1 MTNLLIDLNKS
12 IGGNLIRHVFSVH
25 TNGIESTEVRQGRV
39 TTFEVRSETGQIG
52 TIVRSTSSRRLAGG
66 DTIFI
71 RQGGS
76 TRCTDT
82 PLQLPIA
89 AATLD
94 DLASTWSTRL
104 SLEAK
109 EGQLRTPQRGAL
121 HALLAHWSK
130 STEPAT
136 IVLPT
141 GTGKTETLL
150 LTILTRR
157 PKKTLV
163 LVPTD
168 PLRDQTFDKAC
179 TWGRLGQLGVLP
191 EGMVK
196 YPVVGKLTKSFSSRE
211 DAERFFQNCQIVV
224 ATVTMIN
231 RMEDNALIADSF
243 DRLLQD
249 YELVVVDEA
258 HHLGATT
265 WKRVRDRLSNRL
277 IVQFTATPFR
287 QDGKHIGGEIL
298 YTYPLARAQSEEFFS
313 TIHFRP
319 VCNYDPSQA
328 DRELAEEAINQL
340 RTDLG
345 NGLDHALMARAKTK
359 GRADSL
365 IGIYREIAADMNPVV
380 LHTGLSSPERKV
392 SKEALLNGDSRVIV
406 CVDML
411 GEGFDYP
418 RLKVA
423 ALHDIHKTLPITL
436 QFVGRFTRTADTN
449 IGDATVFANI
459 ADNRV
464 QDALTILYSQDSD
477 WNHLIQATYDDVI
490 EREIAF
496 QEFLRRFHFDEIE
509 AFPIS
514 NIFPKFTVFLYRT
527 SQDAEL
533 SRLAHNYN
541 DGAVHRLALNR
552 QDGVAVVVSRL
563 DSDIDWGKIA
573 SLQNTNF
580 VCTAFFL
587 DEEHDLIFVYSS
599 DKGDPTPFVRAI
611 DPGSTVFKDRAIYR
625 CLHDVNRLLL
635 TNLGLRRTMAG
646 PIRYR
651 QYIGADVGAGIRSQV
666 QEGSYTAMLFGMGYE
681 KASRVTIGCSQKGRI
696 WSRNGGRILDWVE
709 WCRSVGAK
717 LTDET
722 INIDGIFEGM
732 LFSDQVDEIPEARAV
747 IGVDWDDFF
756 FSNMIERTDLRTV
769 NGVFP
774 VEDASLSLRGLSE
787 DRSNLEF
794 DLEVDGAIF
803 SYTLTLTREQSEGYE
818 VRCDSDNDVEVAIGR
833 KDPIAGHELFRKH
846 PPIFWLDDTSCLAD
860 GCLLIRSRR
869 DGYGGSLPH
878 EAIEERD
885 WQGVNIQV
893 ESQGPEKRPD
903 SIQRR
908 VIGEIE
914 GTDAVVIFDDDGS
927 GEMADIVAIYDE
939 AEHVRFMFYHCKFS
953 SEPQPGCRVK
963 DVYEVA
969 CQAQKSVKW
978 ASSAA
983 EAIDHLA
990 RRERRRRQSGGET
1003 RFERGDVADLR
1014 RLQTALRSKP
1024 PVWEVVLVQPGMSR
1038 QQVIAD
1044 VAGPRAIL
1052 RVLGATQAYLSETFD
1067 MSLRVV
1073 VSP

>member
-1 MTNLLIDLNKS
+1 MLLDLNKS
-12 IGGNLIRHVFSVH
+12 IGGNLIRHVFSIH
-25 TNGIESTEVRQGRV
+25 SNGIESTEVQHGRV
-39 TTFEVRSETGQIG
+39 TTLEIRSETGQTG
-52 TIVRSTSSRRLAGG
+52 TIVKSAASRHLVGT

-71 RQGGS
+71 RQGGT
-76 TRCTDT
+76 TRCTET
-82 PLQLPIA
+82 LLQLPISA
-89 AATLD
+89 AILD
-94 DLASTWSTRL
+94 DLAGTWNTQL
-104 SLEAK
+104 SLQAT
-109 EGQLRTPQRGAL
+109 EGQLRTPQTGAL

-157 PKKTLV
+157 PKKTLI

-191 EGMVK
+191 EGTVK
-196 YPVVGKLTKSFSSRE
+196 YPVVGKLTKSLSSRE
-211 DAERFFQNCQIVV
+211 NAERFFQNCQIVV

-231 RMEDNALIADSF
+231 RMEVNPLVDGAF
-243 DRLLQD
+243 DHLLQD
-249 YELVVVDEA
+249 YKLVVVDEA

-265 WKRVRDRLSNRL
+265 WKRVRDRLSDRV

-287 QDGKHIGGEIL
+287 QDGKHIGGEII
-298 YTYPLARAQSEEFFS
+298 YTYPLARAQSEELFS

-328 DRELAEEAINQL
+328 DRVLAEEAIEQL

-345 NGLDHALMARAKTK
+345 NGFDHALMARTKTK
-359 GRADSL
+359 ERANAL
-365 IGIYREIAADMNPVV
+365 VEIYRDIAADLNPVV
-380 LHTGLSSPERKV
+380 LHTGLSSSERKI
-392 SKEALLNGDSRVIV
+392 SKEALLKGESKVIV

-418 RLKVA
+418 ELKVA

-436 QFVGRFTRTADTN
+436 QFIGRFTRTAGTN

-496 QEFLRRFHFDEIE
+496 QEFLRRFRFDEIE
-509 AFPIS
+509 AFPIP
-514 NIFPKFTVFLYRT
+514 NIYPKFTVSLYRT
-527 SQDAEL
+527 SPDAEL
-533 SRLAHNYN
+533 SRLANNFN

-563 DSDIDWGKIA
+563 DSEIEWGRIA

-580 VCTAFFL
+580 VCTAFFIAEDHNL
-587 DEEHDLIFVYSS
+587 LFVYSS
-599 DKGDPTPFVRAI
+599 DKGDPTSFVRDI
-611 DPGSTVFKDRAIYR
+611 DPGSTMFKGRAIYR

-666 QEGSYTAMLFGMGYE
+666 QEGSYTAMLFGTGYE

-696 WSRNGGRILDWVE
+696 WSRNGGRILDWME

-717 LTDET
+717 LSDEA

-732 LFSDQVDEIPEARAV
+732 LFSDQVDAIPGDRAV

-756 FSNMIERTDLRTV
+756 FSNMIERTDLRTGEV
-769 NGVFP
+769 VTP
-774 VEDASLSLRGLSE
+774 IEDASLSPRGLRE

-794 DLEVDGAIF
+794 DLEVDGTVF
-803 SYTLTLTREQSEGYE
+803 SYTLTLTREHTEGYD
-818 VRCDSDNDVEVAIGR
+818 VRCHSEHDVEVAIGR
-833 KDPIAGHELFRKH
+833 KNPIAGQEFFRHH

-860 GCLLIRSRR
+860 GCLLIRSRQ
-869 DGYGGSLPH
+869 DGYGGSLRH

-885 WQGVNIQV
+885 WQGVNIQA
-893 ESQGPEKRPD
+893 ESQGHEKRPD

-908 VIGEIE
+908 FIEEIE
-914 GTDAVVIFDDDGS
+914 ETDAIVIFDDDGS
-927 GEMADIVAIYDE
+927 GEMADIVAIYEDDE
-939 AEHVRFMFYHCKFS
+939 NVRFTLYHCKFS

-983 EAIDHLA
+983 EAIDHLE
-990 RRERRRRQSGGET
+990 RRERRRRQGGGET

-1014 RLQTALRSKP
+1014 RLQTVLRSKP
-1024 PVWEVVLVQPGMSR
+1024 PAWQVVLVQPGLSR
-1038 QQVIAD
+1038 EQVIAD
-1044 VAGPRAIL
+1044 AAGPRAIL

>member
-1 MTNLLIDLNKS
+1 MLLDINNS
-12 IGGNLIRHVFSVH
+12 IGGNLIRHVFSIH
-25 TNGIESTEVRQGRV
+25 SNGIESTEVQQGRV
-39 TTFEVRSETGQIG
+39 TTFEIRSETGQTG
-52 TIVRSTSSRRLAGG
+52 TIVKSAGSRRLAGT
-66 DTIFI
+66 DTIFL
-71 RQGGS
+71 RQGRT

-82 PLQLPIA
+82 PLQLPISE
-89 AATLD
+89 ATLD
-94 DLASTWSTRL
+94 ALAGTWSTRL
-104 SLEAK
+104 SLQAT
-109 EGQLRTPQRGAL
+109 EGQLRMPQRGAL

-141 GTGKTETLL
+141 GTGKTETFL

-168 PLRDQTFDKAC
+168 PLRDQTFEKAC

-191 EGMVK
+191 EGTVK

-211 DAERFFQNCQIVV
+211 NAERFFQNCQVVV
-224 ATVTMIN
+224 ATVTMIH
-231 RMEDNALIADSF
+231 RMEDNKLIDDAF
-243 DRLLQD
+243 EYLLQD

-265 WKRVRDRLSNRL
+265 WKRVRDRLADRL

-319 VCNYDPSQA
+319 ICNYDPGQA
-328 DRELAEEAINQL
+328 DRELAEEAIEQL
-340 RTDLG
+340 RTDLR
-345 NGLDHALMARAKTK
+345 NGLNHALMARAKTK
-359 GRADSL
+359 ERANAL
-365 IGIYREIAADMNPVV
+365 VAVYRDIAADLNPVV
-380 LHTGLSSPERKV
+380 LHTGLSSSERKI
-392 SKEALLNGDSRVIV
+392 SKEVLLNGESNVIV

-418 RLKVA
+418 KLKVA

-436 QFVGRFTRTADTN
+436 QFIGRFTRTAGTN

-490 EREIAF
+490 EREMAF
-496 QEFLRRFHFDEIE
+496 QEFLRRFRFDEIE
-509 AFPIS
+509 AFPIT
-514 NIFPKFTVFLYRT
+514 NIYPKFTVFLYRT
-527 SQDAEL
+527 SPNAEL
-533 SRLAHNYN
+533 SRLANNFN

-563 DSDIDWGKIA
+563 DSEIEWGRIA

-580 VCTAFFL
+580 VCSAFFL
-587 DEEHDLIFVYSS
+587 DEDHNFLFVYSS
-599 DKGDPTPFVRAI
+599 DKGDPAPFVRDI
-611 DPGSTVFKDRAIYR
+611 DPGSTMFKDRTIYR

-666 QEGSYTAMLFGMGYE
+666 QEGSYTAMLFGTGYE

-696 WSRNGGRILDWVE
+696 WSRNGGRILDWME

-717 LTDET
+717 LADDA
-722 INIDGIFEGM
+722 INIDEIFEGM
-732 LFSDQVDEIPEARAV
+732 LFSDQVDEIPGERAV
-747 IGVDWDDFF
+747 IGVDWGDFF
-756 FSNMIERTDLRTV
+756 FLNMIERTDLRTV
-769 NGVFP
+769 NGDMP
-774 VEDASLSLRGLSE
+774 VEDASLYLRGLSE

-794 DLEVDGAIF
+794 DLEVDGAVF
-803 SYTLTLTREQSEGYE
+803 SYTLTLTREQSEGYD
-818 VRCDSDNDVEVAIGR
+818 VRCDSEHDVEVVMGR
-833 KDPIAGHELFRKH
+833 KNPIAGQEFFRHH

-860 GCLLIRSRR
+860 GCLLIRSRQ
-869 DGYGGSLPH
+869 DGYGGSLEH
-878 EAIEERD
+878 EVIEERD
-885 WQGVNIQV
+885 WQGVNIRA

-908 VIGEIE
+908 LIEEIE
-914 GTDAVVIFDDDGS
+914 ETDAIVIFDDDGS
-927 GEMADIVAIYDE
+927 GEMADIVAIYEDDE
-939 AEHVRFMFYHCKFS
+939 NVRFRLYHCKFS
-953 SEPQPGCRVK
+953 SEPQSGCRVK

-978 ASSAA
+978 ASSAT
-983 EAIDHLA
+983 EAIDHLE
-990 RRERRRRQSGGET
+990 RRERRRRLGGGT

-1024 PVWEVVLVQPGMSR
+1024 PAWQVVLVQPGLSR
-1038 QQVIAD
+1038 QQLVAD
-1044 VAGPRAIL
+1044 AAGPRAIL
-1052 RVLGATQAYLSETFD
+1052 RVFGATQAYLSETFD
-1067 MSLRVV
+1067 MNLRIV